1 MNGVTELPNA
11 RRRRGRAAA
20 AEEATAAERLRT
32 ELGPLVDVREPK
44 DAEEPILGPKVR
56 AAILGWLAE
65 IHAAAELEAVGV
77 KPRSTALLYG
87 PPGTGKTT
95 LAHHLAA
102 RLGVPLVIVKAEQL
116 VDSKLGGTGRKIA
129 ELFDGIANVGAACI
143 VLMDEIDAIGSER
156 SNDDQAC
163 AREMNAALTTLLQRI
178 EGFGGRLIAATNR
191 HDKLDKALWQRFGL
205 QIDVALPG
213 DDERWAILKRYGLPF
228 DFDYDTID
236 ALAEVT
242 RGAAPS
248 LLRQVMEGIKRTIV
262 LGQRLRL
269 PIDDPKAVLRIVLE
283 HARPHPDYAPP
294 PLWANPT
301 LADLFAP
308 EVWPPARLEKAA

>member
-1 MNGVTELPNA
+1 MTEVREMAPT
-11 RRRRGRAAA
+11 RIGRGRAAA
-20 AEEATAAERLRT
+20 EEASAAQQLRSK
-32 ELGPLVDVREPK
+32 LGPLVEVRESK
-44 DAEEPILGPKVR
+44 DAEEPIMGQRVR

-65 IHAAAELEAVGV
+65 IHAEKELKAVGV

-87 PPGTGKTT
+87 PPGCGKTT

-102 RLGVPLVIVKAEQL
+102 RLGVPLVIVKGEQL
-116 VDSKLGGTGRKIA
+116 VGSHLGETGRKIA
-129 ELFDGIANVGAACI
+129 ALFDGLASVGVACI

-191 HDKLDKALWQRFGL
+191 HDKLDKALWRRFGL

-213 DDERWAILKRYGLPF
+213 EDERYAILKRYGMPF
-228 DFDYDTID
+228 EFDDETIEE
-236 ALAEVT
+236 LTEVT

-248 LLRQVMEGIKRTIV
+248 LLRQVMEGIKRTII
-262 LGQRLRL
+262 LGERLRL
-269 PIDDPKAVLRIVLE
+269 PVNDPAAVLSIVTE
-283 HARPHPDYAPP
+283 YARPHPDYTPP
-294 PLWANPT
+294 PLWADPSLT
-301 LADLFAP
+301 GLFRP
-308 EVWPPARLEKAA
+308 DPWPPRLENGGRP

>member
-1 MNGVTELPNA
+1 VRPVREIAP
-11 RRRRGRAAA
+11 GRATRGKAA
-20 AEEATAAERLRT
+20 AEEASAAQRLRT
-32 ELGPLVDVREPK
+32 ELGTLVDVRESK
-44 DAEEPILGPKVR
+44 DAEEPILGPRVR

-65 IHAAAELEAVGV
+65 IHASAELAEVGV

-87 PPGTGKTT
+87 PPGCGKTT

-102 RLGVPLVIVKAEQL
+102 RLGVPLVIVQAEQL
-116 VDSKLGGTGRKIA
+116 VQSSLGGTGRKVA
-129 ELFDGIANVGAACI
+129 ELFDGLAEVGVPCI

-163 AREMNAALTTLLQRI
+163 AREMNAALTTLLQKI
-178 EGFGGRLIAATNR
+178 EAFGGRLIAATNR
-191 HDKLDKALWQRFGL
+191 HDKLDKALWRRFGL

-228 DFDYDTID
+228 NFDDDTID

-248 LLRQVMEGIKRTIV
+248 LLRQTMEGIKRTLV
-262 LGQRLRL
+262 LGERLRM
-269 PIDDPKAVLRIVLE
+269 PVDDPAAVLRIVIE
-283 HARPHPDYAPP
+283 HARPHPDYDPP
-294 PLWANPT
+294 PLWADPS
-301 LADLFAP
+301 LARTFAP
-308 EVWPPARLEKAA
+308 EAWPPGRQG